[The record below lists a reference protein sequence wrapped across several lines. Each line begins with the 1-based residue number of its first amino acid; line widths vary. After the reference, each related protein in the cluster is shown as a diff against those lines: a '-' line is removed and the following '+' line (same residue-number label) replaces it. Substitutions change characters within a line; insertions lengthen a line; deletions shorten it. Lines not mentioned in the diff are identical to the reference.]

1 MTRSFVRTYLVA
13 LGILVIVGFGFIVMS
28 RLPLLLGADPGRPRP
43 TPAGLAPYDMDLST
57 SGGPTTRLTI
67 DSEGLACTSLSESP
81 FLATACVLALNV
93 DPAFIAAEAFG
104 RLNVEDTP
112 SYEAIVW
119 RAYLDADP
127 TICDR
132 SGLLADRLQT
142 CRTLAAK
149 DELMRTAGELTLTL
163 VR

>member
-1 MTRSFVRTYLVA
+1 MTRSFVRTYVVA
-13 LGILVIVGFGFIVMS
+13 LAILVIVGLGFMAVS
-28 RLPLLLGADPGRPRP
+28 RLPELLGADPGRPRP
-43 TPAGLAPYDMDLST
+43 TPAGLAPYDLDLST
-57 SGGPTTRLTI
+57 SGGPKTRLTI
-67 DSEGLACTSLSESP
+67 DSEGLACASLSESP
-81 FLATACVLALNV
+81 YLATACVLALNV

-112 SYEAIVW
+112 SYEAIIW

-132 SGLLADRLQT
+132 SGLLADRLLQ
-142 CRTLAAK
+142 CRTLAANE
-149 DELMRTAGELTLTL
+149 ELVRTADELTLTL